1 MSSSIVFSVVV
12 PTFNRPV
19 LLERCLSALA
29 LQDYPPNAYEV
40 IVADDG
46 GSCDVEALVQPFA
59 GKMKVKVVRQD
70 NRGPAC
76 ARNLGAAA
84 ATGHFLAFTD
94 DDCQPAPA
102 WLGAMEAELTARP
115 DGLAGGPVVNA
126 LEENICAV
134 ASQIIAD
141 FAHAHYNRD
150 LERPHFFASNNIS
163 VSAALF
169 HKVGGF
175 DERFTLSAAED
186 REFCDAWQM
195 HGRNLVWAP
204 DALVFHFHSMGLRGY
219 WRQHQGYGKGA
230 FQYHRARRARGGG
243 RVPFE
248 GIGFHLGLIASPFR
262 QRHARSP
269 VLLSGLTALSQ
280 IAVAT
285 GYLRQ
290 AVATTAARIAGRR
303 PAAQASTTR

>member
-1 MSSSIVFSVVV
+1 VV

-169 HKVGGF
+169 HKVGRRRPGVL
-175 DERFTLSAAED
+175 RRVA
-186 REFCDAWQM
+186 DARAQ
-195 HGRNLVWAP
+195 
-204 DALVFHFHSMGLRGY
+204 FGLG
-219 WRQHQGYGKGA
+219 
-230 FQYHRARRARGGG
+230 ARRAGVSFPFHGTQGLLATAPRLWQGCVSIPSGASCAG
-243 RVPFE
+243 RWTSAFRRHRFPSRPYRLAVPAE
-248 GIGFHLGLIASPFR
+248 
-262 QRHARSP
+262 ARSVACSAVGFDSAIADCRGDRLP
-269 VLLSGLTALSQ
+269 SSGSGDNRGKNRWKAASGPSFDHTLVLC
-280 IAVAT
+280 
-285 GYLRQ
+285 
-290 AVATTAARIAGRR
+290 
-303 PAAQASTTR
+303 P